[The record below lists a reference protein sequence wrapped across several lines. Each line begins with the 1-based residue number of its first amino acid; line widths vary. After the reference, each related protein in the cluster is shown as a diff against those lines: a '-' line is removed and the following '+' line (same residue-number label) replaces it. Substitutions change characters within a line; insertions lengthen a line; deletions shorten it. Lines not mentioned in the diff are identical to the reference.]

1 MNDLETYVVTGATS
15 FIGVILC
22 RKLIDEGHIVYA
34 ICRKDSIH
42 LSDLHAN
49 SRLKIVYS
57 DMAHINDIESIGR
70 ADVFVNLAWEGTSH
84 FGRDNRAIQTD
95 NFSHTL
101 QAMRVSKKLGCELFV
116 ESGSQAEY
124 GYVNDLITEETL
136 CHPESEYGKAKLK
149 VWTEGRVLAN
159 ELHIKYIH
167 LRIFSVFGEND
178 HPWTL
183 VISSISKMLHNE
195 DIDLTSC
202 TQNWNFLYVK
212 DAVGMILGLCDY
224 ALKHQQFQQEIYN
237 IASND
242 TRPLCDFVQEMYMLT
257 NSKSKMHF
265 GIIKSRN
272 KVSLNPSIKKVS
284 RVVKIEFTDFQTV
297 INNIISI
304 QSI

>member
-1 MNDLETYVVTGATS
+1 MLERFPLPAREG
-15 FIGVILC
+15 
-22 RKLIDEGHIVYA
+22 RKIDSANIAFKSLVQTICYTTHFDCVLYA
-34 ICRKDSIH
+34 HRWNFPIFNE
-42 LSDLHAN
+42 HAN

-202 TQNWNFLYVK
+202 
-212 DAVGMILGLCDY
+212 I
-224 ALKHQQFQQEIYN
+224 
-237 IASND
+237 
-242 TRPLCDFVQEMYMLT
+242 FV
-257 NSKSKMHF
+257 S
-265 GIIKSRN
+265 
-272 KVSLNPSIKKVS
+272 
-284 RVVKIEFTDFQTV
+284 
-297 INNIISI
+297 
-304 QSI
+304 